1 MKKFKESR
9 TSPRQIYRTVNGL
22 KNDLQHESTEELKVL
37 VDQTLFQFGLK
48 YDGDIYRK
56 LNTGDE
62 YPYHVWKALP
72 TQNLT
77 QRWLIG
83 IWPGFDGH
91 DYQFRIYAADT
102 LDQIKNNEVEPLA
115 EYEGT
120 NSIDELISD
129 LEDAFKY
136 FINEDFKEFQE
147 YPQEVWDQMVKEGRV
162 DENGNLRDET
172 FELIVD
178 ENDPVCDQFHIF
190 NRGDFDAYMAS
201 LDHPLDESEKRSGE
215 NMELKIGDIVDF
227 KLYGEYD
234 RQAKVTEIGK
244 IRGGYFA
251 GRPYVEAYE
260 SWGKDHAAFST
271 TGHNFCFMRSSD
283 GAWEDSDNEAVLDP
297 KYWPYLDNFFG
308 YNKITEAKSSEE
320 DFQNWSKDKRK
331 RYLDYLQKSVKSI
344 VMGGESRHSADYNK
358 PMTVKKTGSDT
369 AFAYIVRYTNKSGVD
384 MAYEFRGD
392 GTKSEGLYGCFPNS
406 QVQRLYKEFQ
416 EKESSRK
423 SKKFIKEASESVSG
437 LKWYQRGD
445 TFSPNWGDNF
455 IDAKA
460 VDEELDAIVATNG
473 GNEFQIKDPKI
484 KKPLSFKIKD
494 WYNFNGDN
502 VEVELIFNREFED
515 GFDKEKWGTMHGD
528 MASCES
534 HYVEDWLNE
543 HLADFGFEDYEII
556 SSGWDSDTHTPTKG
570 IHWYKYSM
578 KNKDNTHKM
587 PNYDDWTTGNSNLN
601 GTEPFTKEEGKEI
614 DKEVANYIAELMKAN
629 PKGVYG
635 KDVTATPE
643 DMENLILKVRP
654 TGITWR
660 GSYTHNYGYFAFEID
675 VKDYYDS
682 EKENWRGQKGT
693 TWGASE
699 DDITSLL
706 KQEAAGVLND
716 FLYEFNLEIVPDN
729 CKAQWYHGSRDD
741 VTYLEFDVY
750 FKEIGI
756 DPYKSYKAHSGNSY
770 KDYWDGSE
778 PKDLYKGK
786 TFKRNPKR
794 IKESR
799 CFEKGQVFEG
809 KNGKLYITKQ
819 ISPDTYLVSYRDFL
833 LSSLSFTDWTFSEG
847 ELKDAIRRVQSGE
860 QLVWDHFQEKKFLK
874 KSRNLKERVLD
885 YDTWEKYYD
894 EGCEA
899 YFEGKTLNEVPI
911 TGNAWFREAW
921 EEGWKNAKAC
931 DDEDAR
937 RAEAEYEEELE
948 WEEAYREGLT
958 ESEEYQY
965 QILKKPEIKKLDSLK
980 NEVKETS
987 ESMGKDDVWVEWHN
1001 YAMEIG
1007 KKYLGN
1013 NVGYDTGDENHFYD
1027 SYENKME
1034 IDPYQ
1039 TWSSQ
1044 SIDKMIA
1051 VRLACFKE

>member
-22 KNDLQHESTEELKVL
+22 KNDLQHESAEDLKVL

-83 IWPGFDGH
+83 IWPGFDGY
-91 DYQFRIYAADT
+91 DYQFRIYTADT

-136 FINEDFKEFQE
+136 FINEDFKEFQK
-147 YPQEVWDQMVKEGRV
+147 YPQEEWDQMVKEGRV

-178 ENDPVCDQFHIF
+178 ESDSVCDQFHIF
-190 NRGDFDAYMAS
+190 SRGDFDTYMAS
-201 LDHPLDESEKRSGE
+201 LDHPLDESEKMRGE
-215 NMELKIGDIVDF
+215 K
-227 KLYGEYD
+227 
-234 RQAKVTEIGK
+234 
-244 IRGGYFA
+244 
-251 GRPYVEAYE
+251 
-260 SWGKDHAAFST
+260 
-271 TGHNFCFMRSSD
+271 MRFLM
-283 GAWEDSDNEAVLDP
+283 NEA
-297 KYWPYLDNFFG
+297 
-308 YNKITEAKSSEE
+308 
-320 DFQNWSKDKRK
+320 Q
-331 RYLDYLQKSVKSI
+331 
-344 VMGGESRHSADYNK
+344 
-358 PMTVKKTGSDT
+358 
-369 AFAYIVRYTNKSGVD
+369 
-384 MAYEFRGD
+384 
-392 GTKSEGLYGCFPNS
+392 
-406 QVQRLYKEFQ
+406 
-416 EKESSRK
+416 
-423 SKKFIKEASESVSG
+423 ESVSG

-445 TFSPNWGDNF
+445 TFKQNWGDNF

-460 VDEELDAIVATNG
+460 VDAELDAIVAANG
-473 GNEFQIKDPKI
+473 GNEFQVDDPKI
-484 KKPLSFKIKD
+484 KEPLSFKIKG

-556 SSGWDSDTHTPTKG
+556 SSGWDRDAHVPTKG
-570 IHWYKYSM
+570 LHWYKYSM

-654 TGITWR
+654 TGVTWR

-706 KQEAAGVLND
+706 KQEAAGALND
-716 FLYEFNLEIVPDN
+716 FLYEFNLEVVPDN
-729 CKAQWYHGSRDD
+729 CKAQWYHGSRED

-756 DPYKSYKAHSGNSY
+756 DPYKSYKAHSGNSF

-786 TFKRNPKR
+786 TFKRNPKK
-794 IKESR
+794 IKESE
-799 CFEKGQVFEG
+799 CFEKGQAFEG
-809 KNGKLYITKQ
+809 KNGKLYISKQ
-819 ISPDTYLVSYRDFL
+819 VGPDTYFVRYSDFL
-833 LSSLSFTDWTFSEG
+833 LPSLSFTDWTFSED
-847 ELKDAIRRVQSGE
+847 ELKDAIRKVQSGE

-874 KSRNLKERVLD
+874 KSENLKERVLD
-885 YDTWEKYYD
+885 YDTWDKYYD

-899 YFEGKTLNEVPI
+899 YFEGKTLDEVPI

-921 EEGWKNAKAC
+921 EEGWKNAKTC

-937 RAEAEYEEELE
+937 RAEAAYEEEIY
-948 WEEAYREGLT
+948 WE
-958 ESEEYQY
+958 
-965 QILKKPEIKKLDSLK
+965 
-980 NEVKETS
+980 
-987 ESMGKDDVWVEWHN
+987 
-1001 YAMEIG
+1001 
-1007 KKYLGN
+1007 
-1013 NVGYDTGDENHFYD
+1013 
-1027 SYENKME
+1027 
-1034 IDPYQ
+1034 
-1039 TWSSQ
+1039 
-1044 SIDKMIA
+1044 
-1051 VRLACFKE
+1051 

>member
-22 KNDLQHESTEELKVL
+22 KNDLQHESAEDLKVL

-83 IWPGFDGH
+83 IWPGFDGY

-136 FINEDFKEFQE
+136 FINEDFKEFQK
-147 YPQEVWDQMVKEGRV
+147 YPQEEWDQMVKEGRV
-162 DENGNLRDET
+162 DENGNLRNET
-172 FELIVD
+172 FEPIVD
-178 ENDPVCDQFHIF
+178 ENDPVCGQFHIF
-190 NRGDFDAYMAS
+190 SRGGFDAYMSS
-201 LDHPLDESEKRSGE
+201 LGHPLDESEKMRGE
-215 NMELKIGDIVDF
+215 K
-227 KLYGEYD
+227 
-234 RQAKVTEIGK
+234 
-244 IRGGYFA
+244 
-251 GRPYVEAYE
+251 
-260 SWGKDHAAFST
+260 
-271 TGHNFCFMRSSD
+271 MRFLM
-283 GAWEDSDNEAVLDP
+283 NEA
-297 KYWPYLDNFFG
+297 
-308 YNKITEAKSSEE
+308 
-320 DFQNWSKDKRK
+320 Q
-331 RYLDYLQKSVKSI
+331 
-344 VMGGESRHSADYNK
+344 
-358 PMTVKKTGSDT
+358 
-369 AFAYIVRYTNKSGVD
+369 
-384 MAYEFRGD
+384 
-392 GTKSEGLYGCFPNS
+392 EG
-406 QVQRLYKEFQ
+406 
-416 EKESSRK
+416 
-423 SKKFIKEASESVSG
+423 VSG

-445 TFSPNWGDNF
+445 TFKQNWGDNF

-460 VDEELDAIVATNG
+460 VDAELDAIIAANG
-473 GNEFQIKDPKI
+473 GNEFQVEDPKI
-484 KKPLSFKIKD
+484 KEPLSFKIKG

-556 SSGWDSDTHTPTKG
+556 SSGWDRDVHVPTKG

-587 PNYDDWTTGNSNLN
+587 PNLDDWSTGNSNLN

-635 KDVTATPE
+635 RDVTATPE
-643 DMENLILKVRP
+643 DMEDLILKVRP
-654 TGITWR
+654 TGVTWR

-675 VKDYYDS
+675 VRDYYDS
-682 EKENWRGQKGT
+682 ERENWRGQKGT

-706 KQEAAGVLND
+706 KREAADALND

-729 CKAQWYHGSRDD
+729 CKAEWYHGSRED

-756 DPYKSYKAHSGNSY
+756 DPYKSYKAHSGNSF

-794 IKESR
+794 IKEGHLDHIKDRWQS
-799 CFEKGQVFEG
+799 ELDKGVEPKTLMDPWAVCEG
-809 KNGKLYITKQ
+809 MKWLGKDGWIRVEEVLTPTEYEEPYPDFYMEIFDQHTCVISHDIYTINEINSYVRNTKARLVNNGIKN
-819 ISPDTYLVSYRDFL
+819 LVKES
-833 LSSLSFTDWTFSEG
+833 
-847 ELKDAIRRVQSGE
+847 K
-860 QLVWDHFQEKKFLK
+860 
-874 KSRNLKERVLD
+874 NLNERVLD
-885 YDTWEKYYD
+885 YDTWDKYYD
-894 EGCEA
+894 EGAEA
-899 YFEGKTLNEVPI
+899 YFEGKTLSEVPI

-921 EEGWKNAKAC
+921 EEGWKSAKAC
-931 DDEDAR
+931 DDEDAE
-937 RAEAEYEEELE
+937 RAEAAYEEE
-948 WEEAYREGLT
+948 AY
-958 ESEEYQY
+958 
-965 QILKKPEIKKLDSLK
+965 
-980 NEVKETS
+980 
-987 ESMGKDDVWVEWHN
+987 
-1001 YAMEIG
+1001 
-1007 KKYLGN
+1007 
-1013 NVGYDTGDENHFYD
+1013 
-1027 SYENKME
+1027 
-1034 IDPYQ
+1034 
-1039 TWSSQ
+1039 
-1044 SIDKMIA
+1044 
-1051 VRLACFKE
+1051 

>member
-48 YDGDIYRK
+48 YAGDIYRK

-102 LDQIKNNEVEPLA
+102 LDQIKNNEVGPLA

-136 FINEDFKEFQE
+136 FINDDFKEFQK

-162 DENGNLRDET
+162 DENGNLKGET

-201 LDHPLDESEKRSGE
+201 LDHPLDESEKRGGE
-215 NMELKIGDIVDF
+215 NMELKVGDIVDF
-227 KLYGEYD
+227 KVFGKFDE
-234 RQAKVTEIGK
+234 QAKVTEICK

-251 GRPYVEAYE
+251 DRPYVEAYQ
-260 SWGKDHAAFST
+260 SWGNNHAPFST
-271 TGHNFCFMRSSD
+271 AGHNFCFMRNRNGD
-283 GAWEDSDNEAVLDP
+283 WEDLGNEAVLDS
-297 KYWPYLDNFFG
+297 KYWPYLDNLFG
-308 YNKITEAKSSEE
+308 YNKIKEA
-320 DFQNWSKDKRK
+320 SK
-331 RYLDYLQKSVKSI
+331 
-344 VMGGESRHSADYNK
+344 
-358 PMTVKKTGSDT
+358 
-369 AFAYIVRYTNKSGVD
+369 
-384 MAYEFRGD
+384 
-392 GTKSEGLYGCFPNS
+392 
-406 QVQRLYKEFQ
+406 
-416 EKESSRK
+416 K

-437 LKWYQRGD
+437 LKWYKRGG

-543 HLADFGFEDYEII
+543 HLADFGFEDYEIT

-587 PNYDDWTTGNSNLN
+587 PNYYDWATGNSNLN

-643 DMENLILKVRP
+643 DMENLILKVKP
-654 TGITWR
+654 TGVTWR

-675 VKDYYDS
+675 IKDYYDS

-706 KQEAAGVLND
+706 EQEAAGALND

-729 CKAQWYHGSRDD
+729 CEAQWYHGSRDD

-770 KDYWDGSE
+770 KDYWGGSE

-794 IKESR
+794 IKE
-799 CFEKGQVFEG
+799 FK
-809 KNGKLYITKQ
+809 
-819 ISPDTYLVSYRDFL
+819 
-833 LSSLSFTDWTFSEG
+833 
-847 ELKDAIRRVQSGE
+847 
-860 QLVWDHFQEKKFLK
+860 
-874 KSRNLKERVLD
+874 NLKERVLD
-885 YDTWEKYYD
+885 YDAWDKYYD
-894 EGCEA
+894 EGAEA
-899 YFEGKTLNEVPI
+899 YFEGKSLDEVPV

-937 RAEAEYEEELE
+937 RAEATYEEELE

-1007 KKYLGN
+1007 KKYLGD
-1013 NVGYDTGDENHFYD
+1013 NVRYDTGDENHFYD

>member
-22 KNDLQHESTEELKVL
+22 KNDLQHESTEDLKVL

-83 IWPGFDGH
+83 IWPGFDGY

-102 LDQIKNNEVEPLA
+102 LDQIKNNEVGPLA

-136 FINEDFKEFQE
+136 FINEDFKEFQK

-178 ENDPVCDQFHIF
+178 ENDPICDQFHICS
-190 NRGDFDAYMAS
+190 RGDFDAYMAS
-201 LDHPLDESEKRSGE
+201 LDHPLDESEKMRGEKMRFLMNGYGMDPVDIPVKSEEEAVDRFFILSDKYLDGRSSNELYSVILKDDGSMLNISHNGTVDPMEDFCSKWISRESPFAQEIIKLGYKGPFKGE
-215 NMELKIGDIVDF
+215 TITENRKGLKEDENVELKVGDIVDIKEF
-227 KLYGEYD
+227 REYD

-251 GRPYVEAYE
+251 GRPFVSAYQ
-260 SWGKDHAAFST
+260 SWGKDHAPGST
-271 TGHNFCFMRSSD
+271 SGHNFCFMRSSHSGEWID
-283 GAWEDSDNEAVLDP
+283 LKNDTLLDSR
-297 KYWPYLDNFFG
+297 YWSYLDNLFG
-308 YNKITEAKSSEE
+308 YNK
-320 DFQNWSKDKRK
+320 
-331 RYLDYLQKSVKSI
+331 
-344 VMGGESRHSADYNK
+344 
-358 PMTVKKTGSDT
+358 
-369 AFAYIVRYTNKSGVD
+369 
-384 MAYEFRGD
+384 
-392 GTKSEGLYGCFPNS
+392 
-406 QVQRLYKEFQ
+406 
-416 EKESSRK
+416 KESSRK
-423 SKKFIKEASESVSG
+423 SKKSIKEEAQESVSG

-445 TFSPNWGDNF
+445 TFKQNWGDNF

-460 VDEELDAIVATNG
+460 VDAELDAIVAANG

-484 KKPLSFKIKD
+484 KKPLSFKIKG

-543 HLADFGFEDYEII
+543 HLADFGFEDYEIT
-556 SSGWDSDTHTPTKG
+556 SNGWDNDTHTPTKG

-587 PNYDDWTTGNSNLN
+587 PNLDDWSTGNSNLN

-614 DKEVANYIAELMKAN
+614 DKEVANCIAELMKAN

-635 KDVTATPE
+635 RDVTATPE
-643 DMENLILKVRP
+643 DMENLIIKVRP
-654 TGITWR
+654 TGVTWR

-706 KQEAAGVLND
+706 RREAAGALND

-729 CKAQWYHGSRDD
+729 CKAEWYHGSRED

-756 DPYKSYKAHSGNSY
+756 DPYKSYKAHSGNSF

-794 IKESR
+794 VKES
-799 CFEKGQVFEG
+799 K
-809 KNGKLYITKQ
+809 
-819 ISPDTYLVSYRDFL
+819 
-833 LSSLSFTDWTFSEG
+833 
-847 ELKDAIRRVQSGE
+847 
-860 QLVWDHFQEKKFLK
+860 
-874 KSRNLKERVLD
+874 NLKERVLD
-885 YDTWEKYYD
+885 YDTWDKYYD
-894 EGCEA
+894 EGAEA
-899 YFEGKTLNEVPI
+899 YFEGKSLDEVPI

-921 EEGWKNAKAC
+921 EMGWKDSKAI
-931 DDEDAR
+931 DDEEAE
-937 RAEAEYEEELE
+937 RAEAAYEEEAY
-948 WEEAYREGLT
+948 WE
-958 ESEEYQY
+958 
-965 QILKKPEIKKLDSLK
+965 
-980 NEVKETS
+980 
-987 ESMGKDDVWVEWHN
+987 
-1001 YAMEIG
+1001 
-1007 KKYLGN
+1007 
-1013 NVGYDTGDENHFYD
+1013 
-1027 SYENKME
+1027 
-1034 IDPYQ
+1034 
-1039 TWSSQ
+1039 
-1044 SIDKMIA
+1044 
-1051 VRLACFKE
+1051 

>member
-22 KNDLQHESTEELKVL
+22 RNDLQHESTEDLKVL

-83 IWPGFDGH
+83 IWPGFDGY

-102 LDQIKNNEVEPLA
+102 LDQIKNNEVESLA

-120 NSIDELISD
+120 NSIEELISD

-136 FINEDFKEFQE
+136 FINEDFKEFQK
-147 YPQEVWDQMVKEGRV
+147 YPQEEWDQMVKEGRV

-190 NRGDFDAYMAS
+190 SRGDFDAYMAS
-201 LDHPLDESEKRSGE
+201 LDHPLDESEKMRGE
-215 NMELKIGDIVDF
+215 K
-227 KLYGEYD
+227 
-234 RQAKVTEIGK
+234 
-244 IRGGYFA
+244 
-251 GRPYVEAYE
+251 
-260 SWGKDHAAFST
+260 
-271 TGHNFCFMRSSD
+271 MRFLM
-283 GAWEDSDNEAVLDP
+283 NEA
-297 KYWPYLDNFFG
+297 
-308 YNKITEAKSSEE
+308 
-320 DFQNWSKDKRK
+320 Q
-331 RYLDYLQKSVKSI
+331 
-344 VMGGESRHSADYNK
+344 
-358 PMTVKKTGSDT
+358 
-369 AFAYIVRYTNKSGVD
+369 
-384 MAYEFRGD
+384 
-392 GTKSEGLYGCFPNS
+392 
-406 QVQRLYKEFQ
+406 
-416 EKESSRK
+416 
-423 SKKFIKEASESVSG
+423 ESVSG

-445 TFSPNWGDNF
+445 TFKQNWGDNF

-460 VDEELDAIVATNG
+460 VDAELDAIVAANG
-473 GNEFQIKDPKI
+473 GNEFQVEDPKI
-484 KKPLSFKIKD
+484 KEPLSFKIKG

-502 VEVELIFNREFED
+502 VEVELVFNREFED

-556 SSGWDSDTHTPTKG
+556 SSGWDRDVHVPTKG

-587 PNYDDWTTGNSNLN
+587 PNLDDWSTGNSNLN

-614 DKEVANYIAELMKAN
+614 DKEVANCVAELMKAN

-635 KDVTATPE
+635 RDVTATPE
-643 DMENLILKVRP
+643 DMENLIIKVRP
-654 TGITWR
+654 TGVTWR

-706 KQEAAGVLND
+706 RREAAGALND

-729 CKAQWYHGSRDD
+729 CKAEWYHGSRED

-756 DPYKSYKAHSGNSY
+756 DPYKSYKAHSGNSF

-794 IKESR
+794 IKESER
-799 CFEKGQVFEG
+799 FEKGQVFEG
-809 KNGKLYITKQ
+809 KNGRLYISKQ
-819 ISPDTYLVSYRDFL
+819 IGPDTYFVSYSDFL
-833 LSSLSFTDWTFSEG
+833 LPSLGFTDWTFSED
-847 ELKDAIRRVQSGE
+847 ELKEAIRKVQSGE
-860 QLVWDHFQEKKFLK
+860 QLVWDHFQEKRSPR
-874 KSRNLKERVLD
+874 KSRNLNERVLD
-885 YDTWEKYYD
+885 YDTWDKYYD
-894 EGCEA
+894 EGAEA
-899 YFEGKTLNEVPI
+899 YFEGKTLSEVPI

-931 DDEDAR
+931 DDEDAE
-937 RAEAEYEEELE
+937 RAEAAYEEEAY
-948 WEEAYREGLT
+948 WE
-958 ESEEYQY
+958 
-965 QILKKPEIKKLDSLK
+965 
-980 NEVKETS
+980 
-987 ESMGKDDVWVEWHN
+987 
-1001 YAMEIG
+1001 
-1007 KKYLGN
+1007 
-1013 NVGYDTGDENHFYD
+1013 
-1027 SYENKME
+1027 
-1034 IDPYQ
+1034 
-1039 TWSSQ
+1039 
-1044 SIDKMIA
+1044 
-1051 VRLACFKE
+1051 